1 MGDRR
6 QQESGQT
13 FEAFQQDRQAART
26 SVAPAPVTI
35 EAETTTEKIV
45 NEYEDHLYSVQYE
58 EYEYFADEDEI
69 SNHETLNILDVDIS
83 KNLVQPEGNFDRIL
97 SLTMN

>member
-26 SVAPAPVTI
+26 SVSPEVLKAD
-35 EAETTTEKIV
+35 TTTEKSV
-45 NEYEDHLYSVQYE
+45 DEYEDHLFSVQYE
-58 EYEYFADEDEI
+58 EYEYFAEDDGI

-83 KNLVQPEGNFDRIL
+83 KNLVQPEGNFNRI
-97 SLTMN
+97 